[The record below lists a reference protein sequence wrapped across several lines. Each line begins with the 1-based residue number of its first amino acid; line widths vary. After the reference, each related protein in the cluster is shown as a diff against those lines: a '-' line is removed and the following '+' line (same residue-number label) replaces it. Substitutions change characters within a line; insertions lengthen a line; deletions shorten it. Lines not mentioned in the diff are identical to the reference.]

1 MATISTLEAKSQS
14 RAAKWGWGILLIV
27 CVLLALNGL
36 AWFFFGPQRVAV
48 DIQAF
53 EPVDLNVVR
62 LMETSRQQ
70 VAIWY
75 LSFGLLS
82 LLVALEGFRHASR
95 WAWSAMWVVLGALV
109 AVGVLYRT
117 GFGVYLLGL
126 AVVALIGQL
135 LAWKGLS
142 PLSGRGES
150 GIQGY
155 AE

>member
-1 MATISTLEAKSQS
+1 MTTISTFEAKGQS

-27 CVLLALNGL
+27 CILLALNGL
-36 AWFFFGPQRVAV
+36 AWFFFGPQRVAI

-53 EPVDLNVVR
+53 GPVDPNVVQ
-62 LMETSRQQ
+62 LMEKSRQQ

-95 WAWSAMWVVLGALV
+95 WAWYAMWIVFGATV
-109 AVGVLYRT
+109 AIGVLFLT

-126 AVVALIGQL
+126 AVIVLVGQL

-142 PLSGRGES
+142 QPSGAGAS
-150 GIQGY
+150 GN
-155 AE
+155 